1 VSAEALNALIRVVIA
16 LPFGLAVGSFLT
28 VVIHRVPAGESLV
41 RPRSRCPTCGA
52 EISTLDNVPVV
63 SWLLLRGRCRACGAA
78 ISPVYPLTEVATG
91 ALFVGAALA
100 YDDPWIVV
108 LLCAFLALM
117 PAVAVIDIRHH
128 IIPNRLMYPSLIAF
142 PPFLVVARLF
152 GAPVDLVG
160 AAIGFVA
167 YGGGLLLVALISRGM
182 GMGDVKLAG
191 VIGVVLGALGLRYVG
206 VAAGTAIVLGGVG
219 GVVAL
224 LLGRSRKDAIPF
236 GPYMAAGAMVAVF
249 LGDRLAAW
257 YLDLYR

>member
-1 VSAEALNALIRVVIA
+1 MATRESDRVVIA

-28 VVIHRVPAGESLV
+28 VVIHRVPAGESLL
-41 RPRSRCPTCGA
+41 RPRSRCPNCGA
-52 EISTLDNVPVV
+52 AISSIDNVPVV

-78 ISPVYPLTEVATG
+78 ISPVYPLTEIATG

-142 PPFLVVARLF
+142 PPFLVVASLF
-152 GAPVDLVG
+152 GAPVHLVG

-219 GVVAL
+219 GLVAL